1 MSRNLT
7 AGTKAAFT
15 ATVVRPAVFV
25 EAHFASGVVRL
36 WSGVGPITWNG
47 LTWLGVGSLGTISAM
62 PETSDVQAQGISLT
76 LSAIPSDMLAH
87 VLNEIR
93 QGMPCR
99 VWLGALDEAGN
110 VITDPYAS
118 MAGRIDSGVINEGG
132 QTSSATITVET
143 QLMDLRRTRERRYTD
158 ADQQYDFPGDL
169 GFIYV
174 AAVQNWNGVWG
185 KGTGVPGSTSGNLG
199 AGNGNPRTGAGGGR
213 LSTQ

>member
-15 ATVVRPAVFV
+15 AGRVIAALFV
-25 EAHFASGVVRL
+25 EAHFATGIVRL
-36 WSGVGPITWNG
+36 WSGLGPITWNG
-47 LTWLGVGSLGTISAM
+47 LTWLGVGSLGTVSAL
-62 PETSDVQAQGISLT
+62 PETSDVAAQGMSLT

-110 VITDPYAS
+110 VIADPYAS

-143 QLMDLRRTRERRYTD
+143 QLVDLHRSRERRYTD
-158 ADQQYDFPGDL
+158 ADQQFDFPGDL
-169 GFIYV
+169 GFQYV
-174 AAVQNWNGVWG
+174 AAIQNWNGIWG
-185 KGTGVPGSTSGNLG
+185 KGTGVPGGTHP
-199 AGNGNPRTGAGGGR
+199 AGNPHPSPHGPNRD
-213 LSTQ
+213 